1 MSCMSLGKHVS
12 HLHVEVDWPSTGC
25 GRHLGHHFKNP
36 LGFNQ
41 CCGGFDHLQG
51 VKTGQPC
58 PLGLCQVLLSF
69 RTPPPPP
76 WGLSDFAAW
85 KSQRLA
91 LHSWIFILEMH
102 GMHEVS
108 LGNWGTGALI
118 DVSPL
123 SPWIESVTFMRNFI
137 WSWHNQTPI
146 ILSQFNGTSSHW
158 LSFPV
163 SLSLPCTS
171 ASWGYI
177 QKDLPASK
185 PLIQTLCACMLR
197 HFSCVWLFLTLW
209 TMAPQGFSVHGIL

>member
-1 MSCMSLGKHVS
+1 MEALTTFRSL
-12 HLHVEVDWPSTGC
+12 DWTALFFEPMPRSNSLIFF
-25 GRHLGHHFKNP
+25 H
-36 LGFNQ
+36 
-41 CCGGFDHLQG
+41 
-51 VKTGQPC
+51 
-58 PLGLCQVLLSF
+58 
-69 RTPPPPP
+69 

-91 LHSWIFILEMH
+91 LHSWIFILEIQRPCM
-102 GMHEVS
+102 GSVLAAKGQS
-108 LGNWGTGALI
+108 AI

-137 WSWHNQTPI
+137 WSWHDQTPI

-177 QKDLPASK
+177 QEKSLHTSK
-185 PLIQTLCACMLR
+185 PFIQTLRAVQNAQATQL
-197 HFSCVWLFLTLW
+197 SKLFLLNTLW
-209 TMAPQGFSVHGIL
+209 TMPQGILCHSCSRQEGWVGLPCPPPEGNSTFRESQGHMHWYKDLNWGF